1 MRGYIS
7 FVFLFFYVNCF
18 AQTSVR
24 PGATE
29 IYHNLQKLNFLGSAL
44 YFAAHPD
51 DENTRMISYLSN
63 KLHANT
69 AYLSIT
75 RGDGGQ
81 NLIGTEIREEL
92 GVLRTHELLSA
103 REIDGGQQFFTR
115 ANDFGYSKH
124 PDETFAI
131 WNEEEVLSDA
141 IWVIRNFQPDII
153 INRFDHERAGK
164 THGHHTAS
172 AMLSLEAAEKAAD
185 PNIFPEQ
192 LESTEVWNTARVYYN
207 TSWWRYRSREKF
219 AEVDKSGWIAVD
231 IGDYDPI
238 KGSSYSE
245 VAIRSRSKHLSQG
258 FGAIPWR
265 GSTLDYLVPIAG
277 LPVENADNIFD
288 GINTTWSRVKGGE
301 RIGNWVEDIIASY
314 DFTDPSKSV
323 PALLEVYNAID
334 ALEDGYWKRVKKQ
347 EALDL
352 IEAAC
357 GLFVEFIVD
366 EHKVTPGDEVN
377 LEYELVNRSQHTMK
391 MTGVEIV
398 GSSYK
403 SSESVDLPYNESI
416 SIESPLSIPA
426 STGTTAPYWLTEKGD
441 LGMYKVED
449 QDLRGV
455 PTTPHPL
462 KAICTLNIN
471 GTTLAIE
478 KQRGKYIVR
487 LRLRLRCSWG

>member
-1 MRGYIS
+1 MRGYIL

-24 PGATE
+24 PGSTE
-29 IYHNLQKLNFLGSAL
+29 IYHNLQKLNFLGSVL

-63 KLHANT
+63 EVHANT

-92 GVLRTHELLSA
+92 GVLRTYELLSA

-141 IWVIRNFQPDII
+141 VWVIRTFRPDVI
-153 INRFDHERAGK
+153 INRFDHRRAGE

-185 PNIFPEQ
+185 ASIFPEQ
-192 LESTEVWNTARVYYN
+192 LKSTEVWETSRVYYN
-207 TSWWRYRSREKF
+207 TSWWRSPGKTREERKANF
-219 AEVDKSGWIAVD
+219 EAADKSHLVRVD
-231 IGDYDPI
+231 IGTYDPLS
-238 KGSSYSE
+238 GSSLSE

-265 GSTLDYLVPIAG
+265 GATLDYLETIVG
-277 LPVENADNIFD
+277 DPVKDNTNVFD
-288 GINTTWSRVKGGE
+288 GINTTWSRLNGGE
-301 RIGNWVEDIIASY
+301 RIGKQVESIIADY

-323 PALLEVYNAID
+323 PALLEVYTAID
-334 ALEDGYWKRVKKQ
+334 KLEDGYWKSVKQQ
-347 EALDL
+347 EVSAI

-357 GLFVEFIVD
+357 GLFIEFIVD

-377 LEYELVNRSQHTMK
+377 LEYEIVNRSQHAMK
-391 MTGVEIV
+391 MTGLELV
-398 GSSYK
+398 GTNYINTESADLPFN
-403 SSESVDLPYNESI
+403 ESVSVEATLKVPDGS
-416 SIESPLSIPA
+416 
-426 STGTTAPYWLTEKGD
+426 GTTAPYWLTEKGD
-441 LGMYKVED
+441 LGMYKVDE
-449 QDLRGV
+449 QALRGV
-455 PTTPHPL
+455 PITPHPL
-462 KAICTLNIN
+462 KAICTFNIA
-471 GTTLAIE
+471 GTNLTIE
-478 KQRGKYIVR
+478 KPG
-487 LRLRLRCSWG
+487 LT